1 MRPFRSTIPVSE
13 ALALVDAAAQPV
25 ARVETVALSQAL
37 GRVLAED
44 VAAPADVPPFT
55 RAAMDGYAVVAADT
69 LGATREQPVT
79 LQTIGVVFAGQAP
92 TTVVRSGTCVEIA
105 TGAPLPMG
113 ASAVVMV
120 EDTWKAERAA
130 SHAAT
135 PGEAVCIAATVHDG
149 QHTSAAGTDVRA
161 GDLVGRRHDYLSP
174 SRLGALAAAGRT
186 SLVVFERPRVA
197 IISTGNELVAPGAPL
212 GPGQIYDINRFTL
225 AGVVREHGG
234 TPEDLPTVGDA
245 LESLEAAVDDAS
257 RFDLAIFSGGSS
269 VGDRDLM
276 LDALRARGTVVFHG
290 IAVRPGKPTALVQ
303 LGTTVVFAMPGNP
316 TSCLSNAYVFLVPLL
331 RKMAG
336 LPAYRPREVVATL
349 ASRIAS
355 AVGRHQFYSV
365 RLEGARAVP
374 AFRGSGAITSLSRA
388 DGYIEIPADV
398 DVVDEGASVVVR
410 LF

>member
-25 ARVETVALSQAL
+25 SRVETVALSQAL

-44 VAAPADVPPFT
+44 VVAPADVPPFT

-69 LGATREQPVT
+69 EGATREHPVT

-92 TTVVRSGTCVEIA
+92 STIVRSGTCMEIA
-105 TGAPLPMG
+105 TGAPLPVG
-113 ASAVVMV
+113 ATAVVMV
-120 EDTWKAERAA
+120 EDTWKGERAE
-130 SHAAT
+130 SHAAADE
-135 PGEAVCIAATVHDG
+135 PVCIAATVHDG

-186 SLVVFERPRVA
+186 SVVVFEKPRVA

-234 TPEDLPTVGDA
+234 APEDLPTVGDA

-365 RLEGARAVP
+365 RLEGTRAVP

-398 DVVDEGASVVVR
+398 DVIEEGASVVVR